1 MKTTT
6 QTTPAF
12 IIDTDTGKAVSFF
25 ERFESAMTE
34 RNRLEPTRT
43 RADGRWRFMVENY
56 FPRGGNRPQDA
67 DLTKQ
72 RLADIGG
79 LLFAYT
85 YS

>member
-1 MKTTT
+1 MQ
-6 QTTPAF
+6 QTSPAF
-12 IIDTDTGKAVSFF
+12 IIDTDADKAVAFF
-25 ERFESAMTE
+25 ERFESAMIA
-34 RNRLEPTRT
+34 RNKLEPERT

-56 FPRGGNRPQDA
+56 FPRVGNRTQDA

-79 LLFAYT
+79 RLFAYT